1 MQVPVRTNNICMICI
16 IRLKWTPTLQL
27 KFLSDMTFIQKD
39 LKLSVL
45 FLCFYSW
52 LDYTYIYDFFREFF
66 FAAIYKTKIVIF
78 VHYGFSWWLAISLL
92 FSSVH
97 KYKYKYS
104 HAPLADPGG
113 GVSGFGTSPPFS
125 KTSVCRWL
133 GRGGGLHYNAYLSI
147 FSNLHVKYYK
157 SLTSTDLVQFLVSRS
172 SLWTR
177 EGGWV
182 GTFQIAGSASTPGLY
197 NMCFLS
203 YIGFLYVWF

>member
-1 MQVPVRTNNICMICI
+1 MGAAIFQYYPTCIRKMQVPVRTNNICMICI

-133 GRGGGLHYNAYLSI
+133 GRGGVYIIMLICRFFLIYTLNI
-147 FSNLHVKYYK
+147 T
-157 SLTSTDLVQFLVSRS
+157 SLLLA
-172 SLWTR
+172 L
-177 EGGWV
+177 
-182 GTFQIAGSASTPGLY
+182 I
-197 NMCFLS
+197 
-203 YIGFLYVWF
+203 